1 MEARVLKEMLELGC
15 TRFGL
20 DAACLPVPS
29 IAFSAVCCLEERTSV
44 DVPRAIGAE
53 RRMNNNNI
61 FRLEYYLPF
70 VSFLNSNH
78 IKSY

>member
-1 MEARVLKEMLELGC
+1 MEARVLGRMLELRRR
-15 TRFGL
+15 RFGL

-29 IAFSAVCCLEERTSV
+29 VAFSAVCCLEERTSV

-61 FRLEYYLPF
+61 INQKSLVITILTI
-70 VSFLNSNH
+70 
-78 IKSY
+78 IKL

>member
-15 TRFGL
+15 RRFGL

-44 DVPRAIGAE
+44 DVPRAIGAK
-53 RRMNNNNI
+53 RRINNNNI
-61 FRLEYYLPF
+61 YNIYLIYIQLM
-70 VSFLNSNH
+70 FL
-78 IKSY
+78 